1 MFYNATMDITTVKE
15 SHQSLFKELMS
26 SREEQETAKG
36 GPSSERRRVT
46 LHCPGSFV
54 DHPFSLSVPKAFS
67 NTIAGELQ
75 LPEQVAVYNR
85 RQSKQFHIRLLED
98 VSLQLMHALHHVPD
112 IQCQYTNLLVV
123 IL

>member
-1 MFYNATMDITTVKE
+1 MFYNDTMDITAVKE
-15 SHQSLFKELMS
+15 SHQSLFNELMN

-54 DHPFSLSVPKAFS
+54 NHSLSLSVPKAFS

-75 LPEQVAVYNR
+75 LPEQVAAYNR

-98 VSLQLMHALHHVPD
+98 VSLHALH
-112 IQCQYTNLLVV
+112 Y
-123 IL
+123 